1 MSLLSSQISESQTE
15 LEQNYDELRLTK
27 VDLEASKELIAKLD
41 VQRDKLY
48 AELEESK
55 TIRSQVSSIR
65 RNEILEKNVPY
76 FVHFSGSWKTK
87 LKNFGIEWL
96 TLIRVI
102 DRIFAR

>member
-55 TIRSQVSSIR
+55 TIRSQVSSVWT
-65 RNEILEKNVPY
+65 NEILEKNVLY
-76 FVHFSGSWKTK
+76 FVHFS
-87 LKNFGIEWL
+87 L
-96 TLIRVI
+96 
-102 DRIFAR
+102 